1 MFHPFFRQNMK
12 ENTDTDQEDFEE
24 ANETN
29 SSRIGNDESSSSSS
43 EDENSEHCPICLL
56 RLKLQPLGRPEHCKH
71 LYCLSCI
78 TQWSKVEYYLL
89 LIHA

>member
-1 MFHPFFRQNMK
+1 MLIMFPLIFQTMND
-12 ENTDTDQEDFEE
+12 NTDPEDFEE
-24 ANETN
+24 ADKAD
-29 SSRIGNDESSSSSS
+29 SSSIQINFDESSSS

-78 TQWSKVEYYLL
+78 TQWSKVV
-89 LIHA
+89 